1 MVLQFRHNG
10 DIGYIDYPR
19 ARDVG
24 FWGAL
29 WMNIKFTFYDYKN
42 WPFHLYILAKVVAL
56 IAYYGNDVKFLKEGR
71 LHRFLLKQKKI

>member
-1 MVLQFRHNG
+1 MLQFRHYG